1 MLNCEWIDFDADLTE
16 QLIKRIYANSLYDPQ
31 FLADVLAEYEKRG
44 RDRVRCVYQ
53 IWISLYEWQRDQ
65 ELKPVAREI
74 ARKIDTEYERKVKE
88 YEWKKKRTICN
99 STQQN
104 NCLMQQK
111 EKLLEL
117 RKHLQ

>member
-31 FLADVLAEYEKRG
+31 FLADVLAEYEKHG

-53 IWISLYEWQRDQ
+53 IWVGLYEWQRDQ

-74 ARKIDTEYERKVKE
+74 ARKIDAEYERKVKE
-88 YEWKKKRTICN
+88 YGNDRNRTGNENWHRFKGLPPIY
-99 STQQN
+99 
-104 NCLMQQK
+104 
-111 EKLLEL
+111 
-117 RKHLQ
+117 